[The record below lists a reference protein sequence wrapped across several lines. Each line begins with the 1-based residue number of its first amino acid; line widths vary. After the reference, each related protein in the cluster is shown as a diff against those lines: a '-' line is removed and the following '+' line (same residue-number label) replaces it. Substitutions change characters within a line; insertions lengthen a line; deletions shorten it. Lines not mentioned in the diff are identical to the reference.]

1 MKRRRW
7 IWAVLLL
14 LAVGIVLLLNL
25 RESVHEDARTVAVAA
40 PKPEPR
46 PKSDAPMTR
55 LSGPLP
61 GELKPG
67 ESKPAGSSP
76 FDIPVRERLPAL
88 RARADA
94 GDARARCLLSVEY
107 AQCELIPAMLESV
120 MGHIEDR
127 TRRIQALPA
136 NDPAKA
142 DGERW
147 IAQNES
153 RLAKMQQ
160 LSQHCDGVEIPPAD
174 EIVRLMRE
182 SGEAGQPG
190 AAEVYVSGAMFELG
204 TSGKDAGETR
214 RYLDSA
220 EAMAQAAAVRG
231 SIVSAWLL
239 AEAYLVGPDDGV
251 SPTLR
256 NAVRKDP
263 AAGLSLYHGVRET
276 LLASPQSLKTRVLL
290 ESLDERIA
298 QHEKKLPRDVVDA
311 ARAKPFRVPQDPSGQ
326 SLRRA
331 ALGNMTSPTM
341 DGMLGN
347 ACD

>member
-25 RESVHEDARTVAVAA
+25 REFAHEDARTVAAAA

-67 ESKPAGSSP
+67 ESRPAGSSP

-94 GDARARCLLSVEY
+94 GDARARCRLSVEY
-107 AQCELIPAMLESV
+107 LHCERVPAMLESI
-120 MGHIEDR
+120 MGYIEER
-127 TRRIQALPA
+127 TKRIQALPA
-136 NDPAKA
+136 NDPTKA

-174 EIVRLMRE
+174 EMIRLMRE
-182 SGEAGQPG
+182 SGEGGQVG
-190 AAEVYVSGAMFELG
+190 AAELYVSGAMFELG
-204 TSGKDAGETR
+204 AGRKEAGEIR
-214 RYLDSA
+214 RYFDGA
-220 EAMAQAAAVRG
+220 EVMAKSAAARG

-239 AEAYLVGPDDGV
+239 AEAYLLGPDDGV

-256 NAVRKDP
+256 NAVRKNP
-263 AAGLSLYHGVRET
+263 AAGLSLYHGVRAT
-276 LLASPQSLKTRVLL
+276 LLASPQSEETQALLK
-290 ESLDERIA
+290 SLDERIA
-298 QHEKKLPRDVVDA
+298 QQEKALPSDLVEA
-311 ARAKPFRVPQDPSGQ
+311 ARAKPFKVPQDPSRR

-331 ALGNMTSPTM
+331 SLEAVTSPAISSF
-341 DGMLGN
+341 GY